1 VAGKYR
7 YIFGPVPSRR
17 LGRSLGIDL
26 TPAKTCS
33 LNCVFCQAGR
43 THRHTRARSEYVPT
57 DDVVGELRAW
67 MESDGATD
75 VVSLAGSGEPTLH
88 TGFGRVLE
96 FIAGSMRLPAVLLSN
111 GTTFDLPEV
120 RRDALRADIVKVSL
134 SAWDQDSFERVNR
147 PAEGV
152 RLDRI
157 VAGYRAFRNE
167 YAGQLWIEVFLVP
180 GMNAERGQVAAIAEI
195 CGTVGA
201 DRIHLN
207 TAVRPPAER
216 GVTAL
221 PEDRME
227 ELAGLFHP
235 RAEVASRFRPRGGPA
250 SAPAPERI
258 LAMISRR
265 PCTAGQIALLHGM
278 TPEAALKIMEDLAGR
293 GLARREKTQNELYY
307 SAQIGD

>member
-1 VAGKYR
+1 VARQYR

-17 LGRSLGIDL
+17 LGRSLGVDL
-26 TPAKTCS
+26 TPVKTCS

-43 THRHTRARSEYVPT
+43 THQHTRVRSEYVPT
-57 DDVVGELRAW
+57 DDVVGELGAW
-67 MESDGATD
+67 MESDCKTD

-88 TGFGRVLE
+88 TGFGRILE
-96 FIAGSMRLPAVLLSN
+96 FIAAEMRLPAVLLSN

-120 RRDALRADIVKVSL
+120 RRDAIRADIVKVSL
-134 SAWDQDSFERVNR
+134 SACDQDSFERVNR
-147 PAEGV
+147 PAEGI

-157 VAGYRAFRNE
+157 VEGYRAFRKE
-167 YAGQLWIEVFLVP
+167 YKGQLWIEVFLVP
-180 GMNAERGQVAAIAEI
+180 GLNTKSEQVAGIAAV
-195 CGTVGA
+195 CGTIGA

-207 TAVRPPAER
+207 TAVRPPAEQ
-216 GVTAL
+216 GVAAL

-235 RAEVASRFRPRGGPA
+235 RAEVASRFRPAGGDAPE
-250 SAPAPERI
+250 PAPERI

-278 TPEAALKIMEDLAGR
+278 KPEAALKIMENLVGR
-293 GLARREKTQNELYY
+293 GAARREATRDEVYY
-307 SAQIGD
+307 STRTGD